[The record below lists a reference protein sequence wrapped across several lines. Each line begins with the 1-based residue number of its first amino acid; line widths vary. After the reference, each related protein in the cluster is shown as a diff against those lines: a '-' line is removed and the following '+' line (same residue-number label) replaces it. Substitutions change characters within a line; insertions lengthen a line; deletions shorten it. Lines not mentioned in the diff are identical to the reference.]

1 MQNKD
6 PLISI
11 AMATYNGESFIYKQ
25 LESIFNQSYK
35 NFELI
40 ISDDNSSD
48 STLSIIKLFMDKHKN
63 ISLFINKKE
72 NRGYVGNFQNALN
85 QCNGELIALSDQD
98 DIWHSDK
105 LLLLQ
110 KEIGENS
117 LIYSD
122 ANLTDANDNILTT
135 SYTRSTKK
143 YIYPKN
149 IIDIILNNPI
159 TGCTMMF
166 KRDLMEHSIPF
177 PLKVPVHD
185 QWIAIVAITHFK
197 KIKYIDKQLI
207 NYRQH
212 TNNQLGANYNNKNL
226 FKKIKN
232 VWTKRHSEKFLVQER
247 KSLDLVNSIL
257 LNDNII
263 RNTSSTEFDD
273 LVKLK
278 KYYINLTNQENFF
291 SILLTRIIMI
301 NKFTPQR
308 SILTK
313 LVGLISIF
321 KVLLK

>member
-48 STLSIIKLFMDKHKN
+48 STLSIIELFMDKHKN
-63 ISLFINKKE
+63 ISLFINKKK

-98 DIWHSDK
+98 DIWHTDK
-105 LLLLQ
+105 LLVLQ

-122 ANLTDANDNILTT
+122 ANLTDFNDNILTT

-143 YIYPKN
+143 HIYPKN
-149 IIDIILNNPI
+149 VIDIILNNPI

-166 KRDLMEHSIPF
+166 KRDLMKHSIPF
-177 PLKVPVHD
+177 PLEIPVHD
-185 QWIAIVAITHFK
+185 QWIAIVAITKFK

-212 TNNQLGANYNNKNL
+212 TNNQLGANYNKNNL
-226 FKKIKN
+226 FKKIKH
-232 VWTKRHSEKFLVQER
+232 VWAKRHSEKFLIQEK

-257 LNDNII
+257 LDNNII
-263 RNTSSTEFDD
+263 KNISNDEFND
-273 LVKLK
+273 LVRLR
-278 KYYINLTNQENFF
+278 KYYTNLTNQENFF
-291 SILLTRIIMI
+291 SILLTRIVMI
-301 NKFTPQR
+301 KKFTPQR
-308 SILTK
+308 SIFTK